1 MFWDRK
7 PSRPWL
13 KIWNLFWSIFAL
25 GGLSLGGMA
34 WARRE
39 LAAID
44 NSLPDPSQLLT
55 YARSGT
61 ITIKAADGT
70 ILQQIGDVTHES
82 LNLADTPPQL
92 IEAFLA
98 AEDHRFYEHEG
109 VDYQAIARAAMTNW
123 RARAWLEGGSTL
135 TQQLARMV
143 FLTQEVTLTRK
154 LREARLAQ
162 EIERTTSKE
171 EILQKYLNLVY
182 LGSGAYGVTDAAWVY
197 FAKSPQELTLPEM
210 ALLAGLPAAPS
221 DYSPQVSPELAR
233 QRRNTVLR
241 RMAEVGYISETQA
254 NEAIAQP
261 IDLNLRLPK
270 RLQVRLPYFTSY
282 IQQEL
287 PNYVSD
293 EEIEKGGLTV
303 ETSLDPQLQEL
314 AQEVVRQGVARY
326 GIQEGFSEGALVAI
340 DPRNGEIRA
349 LVGGTGF
356 EQSQFNRATQAL
368 RQPGSTFKGII
379 YATAIAAGL
388 SPHDVYD
395 DVPYSIAGYQPQ
407 NYGGGYSGKVTLQNA
422 LAQSINVVA
431 VKLLADIG
439 FEPTLEVAQKMG
451 IESELGEVYP
461 LALGAFEVTLLEM
474 TGAYGTLANQG
485 QHYPSRGI
493 RRVLAADGTVLF
505 DAQEDI
511 RPQQAIDPDSA
522 AIMTSMLRQVVDSG
536 TGRPAQLDRP
546 VAGKTG
552 TSDNSRDLWFIGYV
566 PQLTVGVWLGND
578 NNAPTYGSSGTAAR
592 VWRLFAAE
600 ALQGVAIAEFPS
612 LPNLALRTITLQ
624 AKPSQPETPPT
635 PEPRQSG
642 DDWQLT
648 WGDRPSDSP
657 QRSVPR
663 ESQEE
668 QEAEPRDRALDY
680 GTEEYFRRRY
690 ELDPPSSSPV
700 SEWETTPSASESDPI
715 LPPKKEIVMPE
726 ALETLENQE

>member
-1 MFWDRK
+1 MHWDRP
-7 PSRPWL
+7 PSNPWL
-13 KIWNLFWSIFAL
+13 KLWSLFWSVFAL
-25 GGLSLGGMA
+25 GGLTLGGMA

-44 NSLPDPSQLLT
+44 KSLPDPSELLT

-61 ITIKAADGT
+61 ITITAADGS

-82 LNLADTPPQL
+82 LDINETPPQL
-92 IEAFLA
+92 IQAFLA
-98 AEDHRFYEHEG
+98 AEDHRFYDHDG

-123 RARAWLEGGSTL
+123 QARAWLEGGSTL

-143 FLTQEVTLTRK
+143 FLTQEVTLERK

-162 EIERTTSKE
+162 EIERTTSKDD
-171 EILQKYLNLVY
+171 ILQKYLNLVY

-241 RMAEVGYISETQA
+241 RMAELGYITETEA
-254 NEAIAQP
+254 NQAIAQP
-261 IDLNLRLPK
+261 LALDLRLPK

-287 PNYVSD
+287 PNYISD
-293 EEIEKGGLTV
+293 EEIEQGGLTV
-303 ETSLDPQLQEL
+303 ETSLDPHLQEL
-314 AQEVVRQGVARY
+314 AQETVRQGVAHY
-326 GIQEGFSEGALVAI
+326 GWQEGFTEGALVAI

-349 LVGGTGF
+349 LVGGTDFG
-356 EQSQFNRATQAL
+356 QSQFNRATQAL

-379 YATAIAAGL
+379 YATAIAAGR
-388 SPHDVYD
+388 SPHDIYD
-395 DVPYSIAGYQPQ
+395 DVPYSIAGYQPR
-407 NYGGGYSGKVTLQNA
+407 NYGGGYAGKVTLQNA

-439 FEPTLEVAQKMG
+439 FEPTLEVARKMG

-485 QHYPSRGI
+485 QHYPTRGI
-493 RRVLAADGTVLF
+493 RRILAADGTVLF
-505 DAQEDI
+505 DAQDDL

-522 AIMTSMLRQVVDSG
+522 AIITSMLRQVVASG

-552 TSDNSRDLWFIGYV
+552 TSDNSRDLWFVGYV

-578 NNAPTYGSSGTAAR
+578 NNSPTYGSSGTAAR
-592 VWRLFAAE
+592 VWRWFMAE
-600 ALQGVAIAEFPS
+600 ALQGVTVAEFPS
-612 LPNLALRTITLQ
+612 LPNLGQRTITL
-624 AKPSQPETPPT
+624 KPQPSEPETPP
-635 PEPRQSG
+635 
-642 DDWQLT
+642 
-648 WGDRPSDSP
+648 
-657 QRSVPR
+657 
-663 ESQEE
+663 
-668 QEAEPRDRALDY
+668 
-680 GTEEYFRRRY
+680 
-690 ELDPPSSSPV
+690 
-700 SEWETTPSASESDPI
+700 
-715 LPPKKEIVMPE
+715 
-726 ALETLENQE
+726 

>member
-1 MFWDRK
+1 MHWDRP
-7 PSRPWL
+7 PSNPWL
-13 KIWNLFWSIFAL
+13 KLWSLFWSIFAL
-25 GGLSLGGMA
+25 GGLTLGGVA

-44 NSLPDPSQLLT
+44 NSLPDPSELLT
-55 YARSGT
+55 YARGGT
-61 ITIKAADGT
+61 ITIKAADGS
-70 ILQQIGDVTHES
+70 ILQQIGDVTHEK
-82 LNLADTPPQL
+82 LDLADTPTQL
-92 IEAFLA
+92 IQAFLA
-98 AEDHRFYEHEG
+98 AEDHRFYEHDG
-109 VDYQAIARAAMTNW
+109 VDYQAIARAAVTNW

-143 FLTQEVTLTRK
+143 FLTQDLTLERK

-221 DYSPQVSPELAR
+221 DYSPEVSPKLAQ

-241 RMAEVGYISETQA
+241 RMAEVGYISETEA
-254 NEAIAQP
+254 DKAIAQP
-261 IDLNLRLPK
+261 IALNLRLPK
-270 RLQVRLPYFTSY
+270 RLEVRLPYFTSY

-293 EEIEKGGLTV
+293 EEIENGGLTV
-303 ETSLDPQLQEL
+303 ETSLDPHLQEL

-326 GIQEGFSEGALVAI
+326 GWQEGFTEGALVAI

-388 SPHDVYD
+388 SPHDVYE
-395 DVPYSIAGYQPQ
+395 DVPYSIAGYQPR
-407 NYGGGYSGKVTLQNA
+407 NYGGGYAGKVTLQNA
-422 LAQSINVVA
+422 LAQSINIVA

-474 TGAYGTLANQG
+474 TRAYGTLANQG

-493 RRVLAADGTVLF
+493 RRILAADGTVLF
-505 DAQEDI
+505 DAQDDI

-592 VWRLFAAE
+592 VWRLFMAE
-600 ALQGVAIAEFPS
+600 ALQGMAIAEFPS
-612 LPNLALRTITLQ
+612 LPDLAFRTITL
-624 AKPSQPETPPT
+624 KPQPEEPETSPT

-648 WGDRPSDSP
+648 WGDRPLAPPS
-657 QRSVPR
+657 RSASGNSQKQPDR
-663 ESQEE
+663 ET
-668 QEAEPRDRALDY
+668 RDRALEY

-690 ELDPPSSSPV
+690 GLDPAPSEPV
-700 SEWETTPSASESDPI
+700 REWEATPSASESDPL
-715 LPPKKEIVMPE
+715 LPPRKEIVIPE
-726 ALETLENQE
+726 ALEALEGEP

>member
-13 KIWNLFWSIFAL
+13 KLWSGFWTVFAVA
-25 GGLSLGGMA
+25 GVSLGAMA
-34 WARRE
+34 WVRRE
-39 LAAID
+39 LKAID
-44 NSLPDPSQLLT
+44 ESLPDPSELLS
-55 YARSGT
+55 YARGGT
-61 ITIKAADGT
+61 ITIKAADGS
-70 ILQQIGDVTHES
+70 ILQQIGDVTHEK
-82 LNLADTPPQL
+82 LDFDDTPSQL
-92 IEAFLA
+92 IQAFLA

-109 VDYQAIARAAMTNW
+109 VDYQAIARAAVSNW

-143 FLTQEVTLTRK
+143 FLTQDLTLERK

-162 EIERTTSKE
+162 EIERSISKE
-171 EILQKYLNLVY
+171 EILEKYLNLVY

-221 DYSPQVSPELAR
+221 DYSPQVSPELAQ

-241 RMAEVGYISETQA
+241 RMVEVGYISDTEA
-254 NEAIAQP
+254 NKAIAQP
-261 IDLNLRLPK
+261 IELNLRLPK
-270 RLQVRLPYFTSY
+270 RLEVRLPYFTSY

-293 EEIEKGGLTV
+293 EAIEKGGLTV

-314 AQEVVRQGVARY
+314 AQETIRQGVAQY
-326 GIQEGFSEGALVAI
+326 GVREGFSEGALVAI

-407 NYGGGYSGKVTLQNA
+407 NYGGGYSGKVTLQTA
-422 LAQSINVVA
+422 LARSINVVA

-439 FEPTLEVAQKMG
+439 FEPTLEVARKLG
-451 IESELGEVYP
+451 IESPLGEVYP

-474 TGAYGTLANQG
+474 TRAYGSFANQG
-485 QHYPSRGI
+485 QYYPSRGI

-505 DAQEDI
+505 DAQEEI
-511 RPQQAIDPDSA
+511 RPRQAIDPDSA
-522 AIMTSMLRQVVDSG
+522 AILTSMLRQVVDSG

-578 NNAPTYGSSGTAAR
+578 NNTPTYGSSGTAAR
-592 VWRLFAAE
+592 VWRLFMAE

-612 LPNLALRTITLQ
+612 LPNLALRTIEL
-624 AKPSQPETPPT
+624 KPQPRESDSEPT
-635 PEPRQSG
+635 PDANESD
-642 DDWQLT
+642 DDWGLG
-648 WGDRPSDSP
+648 WGDRPRGSSP
-657 QRSVPR
+657 ENRVVP
-663 ESQEE
+663 
-668 QEAEPRDRALDY
+668 EAKPRDRSLEY

-690 ELDPPSSSPV
+690 ELDPPSSPSLSQRDSMP
-700 SEWETTPSASESDPI
+700 SDIETDAIS
-715 LPPKKEIVMPE
+715 PPKKEIIIPDS
-726 ALETLENQE
+726 LEEGER